1 MSIQEL
7 KIQTYDKY
15 IMSGGSQTLAEIEQF
30 SLATLDLVD
39 LTLPQELMDE
49 VITMVIA
56 KLTQDDLRNRII
68 DFIVYHDEHL
78 KYEVRK

>member
-1 MSIQEL
+1 MSIEEI
-7 KIQTYDKY
+7 KIDTYDKY
-15 IMSGGSQTLAEIEQF
+15 VMRGGTQTLQEIEEF

-56 KLTQDDLRNRII
+56 KLTQDDLKLGGTN
-68 DFIVYHDEHL
+68 
-78 KYEVRK
+78 

>member
-15 IMSGGSQTLAEIEQF
+15 ILSGGSQTLAEIEQF

-39 LTLPQELMDE
+39 VSLPKDLMDE

-56 KLTQDDLRNRII
+56 KLTQDDLKLGGTN
-68 DFIVYHDEHL
+68 
-78 KYEVRK
+78 